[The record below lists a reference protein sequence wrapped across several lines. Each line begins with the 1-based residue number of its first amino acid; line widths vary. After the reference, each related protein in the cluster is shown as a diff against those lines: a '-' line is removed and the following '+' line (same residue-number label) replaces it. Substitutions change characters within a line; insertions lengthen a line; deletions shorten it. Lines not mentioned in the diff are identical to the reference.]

1 MQEHHKF
8 KVTLGLDTKTRGKMA
23 TVDKKRQYPGRPTS
37 LTLHLYQRLSMN
49 RNYYKWKRIAV
60 ERG

>member
-1 MQEHHKF
+1 
-8 KVTLGLDTKTRGKMA
+8 MA